1 MIVDTIVESVK
12 EHLKTRKK
20 EQPLQDLKEA
30 LHSQKQ
36 DRPRDFRSALEASD
50 CAIIAEIKRSSPSAG
65 RILELFDPSSRAATY
80 EKAGAA
86 ALSVLTEENYFEG
99 SLSYLTMARRV
110 TAIPILRK
118 DFIVDPYQIYEARV
132 AGADAVLLIAG
143 ILESSRLTEFLALTR
158 SLGMEALVEVH
169 DKDELEKALSVDADI
184 IGINNRD
191 LKTFTVDLGT
201 SERLSAL
208 IPAEKCLVAESGI
221 RTRKDIRRLQ
231 AAGISAFLVG
241 ESLSRSA
248 DPARTLASLS
258 DREGEP

>member
-12 EHLKTRKK
+12 EHLKARKK
-20 EQPLQDLKEA
+20 ERSLQDIKDA
-30 LHSQKQ
+30 LGRQKQ
-36 DRPRDFRSALEASD
+36 DRPRDFRKALEGSD

-65 RILELFDPSSRAATY
+65 RILESFDPASRAGTY

-86 ALSVLTEENYFEG
+86 ALSVLTEERYFEG
-99 SLSYLTMARRV
+99 SLSYLAMARAV
-110 TAIPILRK
+110 TAIPVLRK
-118 DFIVDPYQIYEARV
+118 DFIVDPYQVYEARL

-143 ILESSRLTEFLALTR
+143 ILESSRLADFLALTR
-158 SLGMEALVEVH
+158 SLGMAALVEVH
-169 DKDELEKALSVDADI
+169 DEEELEKALSVDADI

-201 SERLSAL
+201 SEKLSAL
-208 IPAEKCLVAESGI
+208 IPPGKCVVSESGI
-221 RTRKDIRRLQ
+221 RTGDDVRRLQ

-248 DPARTLASLS
+248 DPARTLAILS
-258 DREGEP
+258 GREGDL